1 MNLQSFFNTKA
12 QISSKCS
19 MGSIGLRCLN
29 GSNCQ
34 HKQQTPNK
42 FLLWGIEEASIQT
55 PLVCA
60 FQKLHHSL
68 QKNAYK

>member
-12 QISSKCS
+12 QISLKCS
-19 MGSIGLRCLN
+19 MGSIGLRCLI

-34 HKQQTPNK
+34 QTRNAKQLPP
-42 FLLWGIEEASIQT
+42 LEATISIQT
-55 PLVCA
+55 SLVCA